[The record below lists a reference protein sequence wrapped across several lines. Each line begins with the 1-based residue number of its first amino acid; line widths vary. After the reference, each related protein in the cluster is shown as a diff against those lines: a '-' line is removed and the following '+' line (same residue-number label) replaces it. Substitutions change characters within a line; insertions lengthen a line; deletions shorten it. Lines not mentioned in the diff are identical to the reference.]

1 MTPHL
6 ERAIE
11 RLRRRAFHGAFLGA
25 FLRAFA
31 VTAAVLAVLVLTL
44 RVGFRFERVDAA
56 WAFAPL
62 ALTVVVAWVQARRRV
77 PSHAATAAWL
87 DVRSGGAGSIVA
99 ADEVSDSRWDP
110 ALDRQLAAEPALPR
124 IDVARPLRMASL
136 SFAFAAMAMLVPIS
150 PALVGPPTVVQE
162 ATLERIED
170 ELAALQEQI
179 ELEPEVAAELQEA
192 LERLQQDGALA
203 DPEAAFEALDRA
215 QDRLEQEAY
224 ERAELSQSAQG
235 DLARAAD
242 DAMSNPEAA
251 QAALEKSMEQLA
263 AGGFSK
269 DVQSALEKE
278 LGAAGVSLSPGT
290 KLEAAAIES
299 ISKELA
305 EKLGERSAALAK
317 KGLLDGKALAK
328 LGELAKLDDFEP
340 TEHVCDENCGT
351 KPGGKCQGLGRGWLL
366 EGAGA
371 GRGGVSRG
379 RGDAEMTWGEE
390 TPGETDRFAAKTLP
404 DARYAD
410 PENSGIIGLGAAA
423 PPVDPQAEAA
433 GSGAIEGSG
442 GQSAWRRR
450 LAPHHRD
457 AVKTWFGPGGAERP

>member
-1 MTPHL
+1 VTPHL

-11 RLRRRAFHGAFLGA
+11 RLRRRAFQGAFLGA

-31 VTAAVLAVLVLTL
+31 VAAAVLAVIVLTL

-56 WAFAPL
+56 WVFAPL
-62 ALTVVVAWVQARRRV
+62 ALTAVVAWVQARRRV

-87 DVRSGGAGSIVA
+87 DVRSGGTGSIVA
-99 ADEVSDSRWDP
+99 ADEVADSRWDS
-110 ALDRQLAAEPALPR
+110 ALNRQLAAEPALPR

-136 SFAFAAMAMLVPIS
+136 SFAFAAAAMLVPVP

-170 ELAALQEQI
+170 ELAALEEQVD
-179 ELEPEVAAELQEA
+179 LEPEVAAELREA

-224 ERAELSQSAQG
+224 ERAELSQSAQN
-235 DLARAAD
+235 DLTRAAE
-242 DAMSNPEAA
+242 DAQRDPEAA

-263 AGGFSK
+263 AGGFAK
-269 DVQSALEKE
+269 DVKSSLEKE
-278 LGAAGVSLSPGT
+278 LGEAGISLPPGT
-290 KLEAAAIES
+290 KLDAAAIEA

-328 LGELAKLDDFEP
+328 LGELAKLDGFRP
-340 TEHVCDENCGT
+340 TEHVCDENC
-351 KPGGKCQGLGRGWLL
+351 KKQPGG
-366 EGAGA
+366 
-371 GRGGVSRG
+371 
-379 RGDAEMTWGEE
+379 T
-390 TPGETDRFAAKTLP
+390 
-404 DARYAD
+404 
-410 PENSGIIGLGAAA
+410 
-423 PPVDPQAEAA
+423 
-433 GSGAIEGSG
+433 
-442 GQSAWRRR
+442 
-450 LAPHHRD
+450 
-457 AVKTWFGPGGAERP
+457 